1 MTTNTRIALIAVALA
16 AALAVALGA
25 CSAPYTMSPPPSF
38 KRFEE
43 AREFKWITADGVML
57 KAREV
62 DNYPEAPLAFW
73 TDALTRHML
82 AQGYA
87 KKGERCFRTREG
99 RDGCTVDFLLPH
111 GAEDW
116 VMSETLFVVDDAI
129 VIVEAAGPYDKYAP
143 VEAELQKALETFSP
157 TGK

>member
-1 MTTNTRIALIAVALA
+1 MTAAIRITVTALALA
-16 AALAVALGA
+16 ALAGCA
-25 CSAPYTMSPPPSF
+25 APYTMSPPPSF
-38 KRFEE
+38 KRFEDS
-43 AREFKWITADGVML
+43 REFKWITADGVML

-73 TDALTRHML
+73 VDAMTRHML

-87 KKGERCFRTREG
+87 KKGERCFRTKEG
-99 RDGCTVDFLLPH
+99 RDACTVDFLLPH

-116 VMSETLFVVDDAI
+116 VMSETLLVVGDAI

-143 VEAELQKALETFSP
+143 VEAELEKALETFSP
-157 TGK
+157 EGK

>member
-1 MTTNTRIALIAVALA
+1 MKTRARIGSLLAGAFALLALA
-16 AALAVALGA
+16 GCA
-25 CSAPYTMSPPPSF
+25 APYTMSPPPSF
-38 KRFEE
+38 KRFED

-62 DNYPEAPLAFW
+62 DNYPEAPLGFW
-73 TDALTRHML
+73 TDAMTRHML

-87 KKGERCFRTREG
+87 KKGDRCFKTLEG

-116 VMSETLFVVDDAI
+116 VMSETLFVVGDTI
-129 VIVEAAGPYDKYAP
+129 VLVEAAGPFDKYAP
-143 VEAELQKALETFSP
+143 VEAELEKALETFSP
-157 TGK
+157 EGK